1 MPAEREAL
9 LLAAPAA
16 AAAAGDTNP
25 REGKEGGK
33 EGRGEEGGGEE
44 GGGEEGARKK
54 GRAAGGRTAAAP
66 PTRPATKSVG
76 EGSGRREREARGER
90 QGGGGDDRA
99 PLHGVLSP
107 APAIVAPCAQ
117 IVEASSPSVPGER
130 RSVWLTWTR
139 DPGTR

>member
-1 MPAEREAL
+1 NEGPEEGTRAER
-9 LLAAPAA
+9 AA
-16 AAAAGDTNP
+16 AERASDERAVNERERNECTN
-25 REGKEGGK
+25 
-33 EGRGEEGGGEE
+33 
-44 GGGEEGARKK
+44 ARWS
-54 GRAAGGRTAAAP
+54 THDV
-66 PTRPATKSVG
+66 PTNRPATKSVG

>member
-16 AAAAGDTNP
+16 AEAAGGGGGGG
-25 REGKEGGK
+25 EGA
-33 EGRGEEGGGEE
+33 RQEGGG
-44 GGGEEGARKK
+44 AR
-54 GRAAGGRTAAAP
+54 GSRAAAP